1 MRMPIN
7 VTASSPCWS
16 GRFLRTANGSKAG
29 SEGIPVLV
37 TLEDGKKELILGYDS
52 VNIWVYDAESN
63 LTARKAISDAEADY
77 GTHSSRY
84 TAFLQ

>member
-1 MRMPIN
+1 MDGMQTFYPDAEQYDLTGCRLTQTLYY
-7 VTASSPCWS
+7 V
-16 GRFLRTANGSKAG
+16 